1 MNPRAANKRSAL
13 RIVFTLIICVSLFPV
28 TNVALLVSTR
38 AQQLGHGHSGRQRP
52 GRPEGLWP
60 NLDHVQ
66 NESMV
71 EREAPPPIPST
82 MRSPRVPFEPW
93 DGRRVGDPE
102 PQRGVGHAA
111 QRGQTQRAHTRRRAS
126 VPRPCRDGNTVSYW
140 DHPGTLAT
148 GTLGYFTKRNFNIK
162 AYNGDRHCEVAF
174 HLTFRVFS
182 GRMIDA
188 GWGADTYK

>member
-1 MNPRAANKRSAL
+1 MNPRAASKRSAL
-13 RIVFTLIICVSLFPV
+13 RVVFTLIICVSLFPV

-38 AQQLGHGHSGRQRP
+38 AQQLGHGRSGRPRP
-52 GRPEGLWP
+52 GGPEGLWP

-102 PQRGVGHAA
+102 PQRGVSHAA

-126 VPRPCRDGNTVSYW
+126 VPPTLLDDQFVSDGNQ
-140 DHPGTLAT
+140 
-148 GTLGYFTKRNFNIK
+148 
-162 AYNGDRHCEVAF
+162 
-174 HLTFRVFS
+174 S
-182 GRMIDA
+182 GLRSWKVD
-188 GWGADTYK
+188 